1 MNSAFFL
8 SSVSQHSS
16 SEKGHKHIAE
26 LARRYGF
33 SYSKV
38 RCGEIDISIAGD
50 TPVSSPAKAQSFG
63 FVLGRDGDALT
74 QDRFLKV
81 DIEDNKIRLENDYAG
96 SIPVFYASRNGLAL
110 SNIEP
115 AVFHASD
122 GCLNDLDA
130 ANVFGF
136 LKFNHFI
143 WDETA
148 WSHIHQTL
156 PDSETIFDA
165 RSGKVTSKYL
175 QTVHS
180 SDAMVGMEDTRVAEH
195 FYELNAELVKQ
206 SMAADGEIILPLSS
220 GYDSRLILAAIS
232 ENPEMA
238 EKTKCFTYGA
248 PGSIEVHAARA
259 LSREAN
265 VYWSHIDLPCQFLER
280 DCLSEIGDVFGA
292 SLHMHGMY
300 QLEFWNEIK
309 AHHGVR
315 DTAVLTSGFMTG
327 VPAGQHNGLLG
338 ITRPDASLVK
348 AMSHFS
354 QSKVWSNEE
363 LLKMPLFDK
372 SDALELAES
381 RFRKAFDRFDGEVHQ
396 KAVMFDVWTRQRN
409 FISYYPRTFEWL
421 VPTRSPHMRAD
432 YANFFMSIS
441 QEMLFNRK
449 AVEMMFTNHYP
460 AMAKVA
466 SNSNGFFSLGGSA
479 MNLKFLA
486 SRIMGKLG
494 LSALVPESYRGQAA
508 DFDLRAVRH
517 SQEASLYPLF
527 EDNRL
532 AIEFAA
538 QFGGQDLFRG
548 EYQKA
553 FNGGI
558 SSYEKLISLQ
568 AFATNIQAST
578 EVI

>member
-8 SSVSQHSS
+8 SSASQCSS
-16 SEKGHKHIAE
+16 AEKGHKHIDN

-50 TPVSSPAKAQSFG
+50 TPVASPAKSQPFG
-63 FVLGRDGDALT
+63 FVLGRSGDALT

-81 DIEDNKIRLENDYAG
+81 DIEDNKIRLENDYSG
-96 SIPVFYASRNGLAL
+96 SIPVFYASRNGLVL

-122 GCLNDLDA
+122 GCLEDLDA

-165 RSGKVTSKYL
+165 RSGKMTSKYL
-175 QTVHS
+175 QTVKS
-180 SDAMVGMEDTRVAEH
+180 SDALVGMEDHRVAEH
-195 FYELNAELVKQ
+195 FYELNADLVKQ
-206 SMAADGEIILPLSS
+206 SMAADDEIILPLSS

-280 DCLSEIGDVFGA
+280 DKLSDIGNVFGA

-300 QLEFWNEIK
+300 QLEFWDEIK
-309 AHHGVR
+309 AHHGVS

-338 ITRPDASLVK
+338 ITRPDTSLVK
-348 AMSHFS
+348 AMGNFS
-354 QSKVWSNEE
+354 QSKVWADED
-363 LLKMPLFDK
+363 LLKMPIFQNT
-372 SDALELAES
+372 DALALAES
-381 RFRKAFDRFDGEVHQ
+381 RFRQAFDRFDGEVHQ

-441 QEMLFNRK
+441 KEMLFNRK
-449 AVEMMFTNHYP
+449 AVEMMFLNHYP
-460 AMAKVA
+460 AMSKVA
-466 SNSNGFFSLGGSA
+466 SNSNGFFSLGGGTK
-479 MNLKFLA
+479 NLMFLA

-508 DFDLRAVRH
+508 DFDLRAMRH

-527 EDNRL
+527 EDNNL

-538 QFGGQDLFRG
+538 QFGGQGLFRG

-558 SSYEKLISLQ
+558 KSYEKLISLQ
-568 AFATNIQAST
+568 ALATNLQAST